1 MRQPVIDPK
10 IREAAARRDRRRQR
24 TSRIVGMWPAAFAVL
39 VMVVVL
45 PFVFHKAYL
54 QATLGPVEMSD
65 LVPGG
70 TIYHYVGL
78 GNSAYYKEL
87 EIVEVNGNQVV
98 TEEFG
103 IFGASRDYHAI
114 SDLIDGH
121 RRGLTLYREWAAK

>member
-1 MRQPVIDPK
+1 MREPIVDPK
-10 IREAAARRDRRRQR
+10 IREAAARRYRRRER
-24 TSRIVGMWPAAFAVL
+24 VRGILAMWPAVFAIL

-45 PFVFHKAYL
+45 PTICHKAYL

-70 TIYHYVGL
+70 TIYHYVGY
-78 GNSAYYKEL
+78 GNSAYYRPVEV
-87 EIVEVNGNQVV
+87 IEVNGNQVV